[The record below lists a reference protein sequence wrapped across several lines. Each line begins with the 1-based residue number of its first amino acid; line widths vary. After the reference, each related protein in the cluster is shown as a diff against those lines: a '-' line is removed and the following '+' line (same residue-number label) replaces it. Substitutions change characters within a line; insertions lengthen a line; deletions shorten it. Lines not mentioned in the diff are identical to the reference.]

1 METQRIESNQSLITS
16 KSFNPIS
23 LPLSFSLSLFRLP
36 SCHHLQ
42 AVMSVFNSVPKLS
55 LTRAFLFFRNNN
67 KIVPYYTPCTDRF
80 LKHNK
85 QKIIVRDRIDRRR
98 CCIVSFWVL
107 SPSLSRTFMLLTVLL
122 RCFFFQLSHLFVYCF
137 YSFDPIFSSRVL
149 SPGNVNDMDASYRFL
164 YPRRQSRHTQKQERE
179 GFVYLFA
186 PCPVDLLLI
195 QTCCAYHPICTV
207 QNKDKTKI
215 RYRQYLDRSNAELC
229 NYPVLRASSHC

>member
-85 QKIIVRDRIDRRR
+85 QKVIVRDRIDRRR
-98 CCIVSFWVL
+98 CCIVSFWVS

-122 RCFFFQLSHLFVYCF
+122 RCFFFNFRICLFIASIRSIQFFPPVYC
-137 YSFDPIFSSRVL
+137 
-149 SPGNVNDMDASYRFL
+149 
-164 YPRRQSRHTQKQERE
+164 HRE
-179 GFVYLFA
+179 M
-186 PCPVDLLLI
+186 
-195 QTCCAYHPICTV
+195 
-207 QNKDKTKI
+207 
-215 RYRQYLDRSNAELC
+215 
-229 NYPVLRASSHC
+229 